1 MATENPVL
9 VLSFPATANLA
20 SSQFYAM
27 ELATAGVTVCNA
39 TTDVSIGILQND
51 PASGAAADVCVSG
64 KSKAVAGAAISINAK
79 CSVTAA
85 GKIQTA
91 ATGQHVIGIALEAAA
106 GDNSIFTL
114 LVCPGGAP
122 LP

>member
-27 ELATAGVTVCNA
+27 ELATAGVAAANA
-39 TTDVSIGILQND
+39 TTDVCIGILQND
-51 PASGAAADVCVSG
+51 PASGGTADVCVLG

-79 CSVTAA
+79 VSVTAA
-85 GKIQTA
+85 GRLQTA
-91 ATGQHVIGIALEAAA
+91 ATGQHVLGIALEAAS
-106 GDNSIFTL
+106 GDGAIFTM